1 MTATFSKG
9 ERVILRGLLSDRFL
23 NPAEVVEEI
32 ASASLDDGVR
42 VRLLHSS
49 SSSSVLVVRRRN
61 LLRASVQSDRRL
73 ACQLH
78 AIATHPGLRVTS
90 PRLAERLGKDL
101 VLATTTY

>member
-49 SSSSVLVVRRRN
+49 SSSVLVVRRRN

-78 AIATHPGLRVTS
+78 AIATHPGLRITS